1 MSRSVPQAPPQAFA
15 AAPPVIPRETSD
27 GSPSLASHHL
37 LHASTSVAA
46 QAQQQDVRQRGTRM
60 ALGPILPTLHV
71 LRVRDF
77 RLLFG
82 GQLISVIGDQFYVV
96 ALPWLVLSDGG
107 SPQELGLVLSCYGVP
122 RIATLLWGGILSDRT
137 RPRRVMLVA
146 DSVRALLV
154 GALAVVALWGHPS
167 SWLLCA
173 FALGLGVFA
182 GLFRPAAHAIMPDLL
197 DRDDVQVGNSI
208 TASSA
213 SFARLV
219 GPAVGGVVV
228 GTARLGIAFAVDA
241 LSFVVSA
248 VTLMAIGHGARA
260 QHQQGAQRPAASAR
274 LAPARADGVPSET
287 NTTHSASENP
297 NATRAQS
304 SATARSL
311 WRLLISSPELQILLL
326 FTGLVNLTSGGV
338 LEVALPTL
346 ARDDLRAGATGF
358 GFLLVALSIGALVGG
373 IATGWMARLQHRG
386 VVLLILGFL
395 EGGCLALVPLAGTS
409 LGLQGA
415 ALALGGL
422 GIANGVDFVLTVTIL
437 QHLFPR
443 EVLGRV
449 MSLLMLAVYGLYPL
463 SVALAGL
470 VATQVGPAL
479 MFFAAGLSIFVAVAI
494 AWSQPA
500 FRRL

>member
-1 MSRSVPQAPPQAFA
+1 MSRSVPQAFA
-15 AAPPVIPRETSD
+15 AAPPVISTEVSD
-27 GSPSLASHHL
+27 GSPSLASHHRL
-37 LHASTSVAA
+37 RASAGVAA
-46 QAQQQDVRQRGTRM
+46 QAQQQDVRRRVTRM

-96 ALPWLVLSDGG
+96 ALPWLILSDGG

-154 GALAVVALWGHPS
+154 GALALVALWGHPP

-173 FALGLGVFA
+173 FAFGLGVFA

-228 GTARLGIAFAVDA
+228 GTARIGIAFAVDA

-260 QHQQGAQRPAASAR
+260 QRQQGAQRPAASAR
-274 LAPARADGVPSET
+274 LAPTRANGIPSET
-287 NTTHSASENP
+287 TTTHSASGNP
-297 NATRAQS
+297 NATRAQ

-311 WRLLISSPELQILLL
+311 WRLLTSSPELQILLL

-386 VVLLILGFL
+386 VVLLILGLL
-395 EGGCLALVPLAGTS
+395 EGGCLALVPLVGTS

-470 VATQVGPAL
+470 VATQVGPAM